1 MNPEPTSMIVSVTGR
16 VQGVSYRA
24 WVKRWAEA
32 RGLAGWVRNEPDGT
46 VSAQIEGPRDM
57 VEEMVE
63 AMRSGPPA
71 ARVDGLTALPG
82 AVTEATAFV
91 IAG

>member
-1 MNPEPTSMIVSVTGR
+1 MTPEPTAMIVTVTGR

-24 WVKRWAEA
+24 WVRRRADA
-32 RGLAGWVRNEPDGT
+32 LGLAGWVRNEPDGS
-46 VSAQIEGPRDM
+46 VSALLEGPGDV
-57 VEEMVE
+57 VEGMIA

-82 AVTEATAFV
+82 ALTEATGFE
-91 IAG
+91 ITG